1 MSKHPPIGIDLGT
14 TFSAIA
20 YIDKDGRPV
29 SIDNS
34 IGEFLTPSCILIDE
48 GEVVIGRE
56 ANRASVISPLS
67 YAECFKRQMGTEG
80 NQTSINDNQVPPEV
94 LSALILKQLKSDA
107 ERVLGEITEAV
118 ITVPAF
124 FDERRRNATKSAAAM
139 AGLEVLSIINEPT
152 AAAICYGYN
161 AGLIASEDATAKNLL
176 VYDLG
181 GGTFD
186 VSIVLVR
193 GARFRTVATDG
204 DVRLGG
210 KDFDERIVNF
220 VAETFANEHGLDPR
234 SDPEDCAQLW
244 LDAESLKKSLSER
257 KSISTVCH
265 HNGLR
270 TRVEVTRDMFEKL
283 THDLLSRTELTTE
296 LVRKQ
301 SNLSWEEIDHII
313 MVGGSSRMPMVTD
326 LLLRLTGKTLDRSIS
341 PDQSIAHGA
350 AIYSELL
357 SDSSNQEN
365 RLLVTDVNSHSLGV
379 IGIQRETG
387 EHLVSPVIP
396 KNTPIPCSLTKIYQT
411 ASYGQSSVAVRVVE
425 GESSNPQ
432 NCILIG
438 EIVVNDLPPN
448 LPKNSEVELTFA
460 YLKDGTINVSARLP
474 SIRRSVQTQIKRS
487 LQSDS
492 SRFDYWVGVLTGKQ
506 VESRP
511 RPNNSEASDGD
522 APPLT
527 SVEVLDE
534 MYAKIGWLAC
544 ENAFSSGMDQQLV
557 KRVQALQ
564 RELRF
569 LEDKLNEYSSQSASG
584 SVQRVQLS
592 TSVAKARNR
601 MDSSGKQLEI
611 AIIDL
616 GMKCFQDD
624 VEFGGVDSLYDKCES
639 LLKASKK

>member
-34 IGEFLTPSCILIDE
+34 IGEFLTPSCILIDA

-80 NQTSINDNQVPPEV
+80 NQTTINDNQVPPEV
-94 LSALILKQLKSDA
+94 LSALILKQLKADA

-124 FDERRRNATKSAAAM
+124 FDERRRNATKSAATM
-139 AGLEVLSIINEPT
+139 AGIDVLSIINEPT

-161 AGLIASEDATAKNLL
+161 SGLIAAEDTTGKNLL

-186 VSIVLVR
+186 VSIVLVS

-270 TRVEVTRDMFEKL
+270 TRVEVTRDMFEQL

-301 SNLSWEEIDHII
+301 ANLPWEEIDHVI

-326 LLLRLTGKTLDRSIS
+326 LLLRMTGKQLDRSVS

-396 KNTPIPCSLTKIYQT
+396 KNTPIPCALTKIYQT
-411 ASYGQSSVAVRVVE
+411 ATHGQSNVAVRVVE

-438 EIVVNDLPPN
+438 EIVVNDLPPD
-448 LPKNSEVELTFA
+448 LPKGSEVELTFA
-460 YLKDGTINVSARLP
+460 YQKDGTINVSARLP
-474 SIRRSVQTQIKRS
+474 SIRRSVQAQIKRS

-492 SRFDYWVGVLTGKQ
+492 SRFDYWVGRLTGKQ
-506 VESRP
+506 VDPQPDSYRSETDTDDS
-511 RPNNSEASDGD
+511 PN
-522 APPLT
+522 LT
-527 SVEVLDE
+527 SMEVLDE
-534 MYAKIGWLAC
+534 VYTKIGLLAC
-544 ENAFSSGMDQQLV
+544 KNAFSLGMNQQLV
-557 KRVQALQ
+557 KRVKSLQHELAL
-564 RELRF
+564 
-569 LEDKLNEYSSQSASG
+569 LETKLHEYSSKSATG
-584 SVQRVQLS
+584 TVQRVQLS
-592 TSVAKARNR
+592 TDVAKIRNR
-601 MDSSGKQLEI
+601 LDSSAKQLRI

-616 GMKCFQDD
+616 GMKCFRDD
-624 VEFGGVDSLYDKCES
+624 VEFDGVDSLYDECES